1 MMNLI
6 ILSWFRC
13 QNHFRVPS
21 ESAKTCAVMFLW
33 KSIELSGIE
42 KFMNYRPVLT
52 KRLSHQETQQ
62 TIVKKHTK
70 ILSLS

>member
-21 ESAKTCAVMFLW
+21 KSAKTCAVMFLW
-33 KSIELSGIE
+33 KFIELSGIE
-42 KFMNYRPVLT
+42 KFMNYRPIL
-52 KRLSHQETQQ
+52 KNKLSHQETQQ